1 MAVLCGRGR
10 TGDVS
15 NPLTV
20 FADSSSDSDHTGAVR
35 APSVRPDQCFVLR
48 RKTTE
53 WQTVISRG

>member
-1 MAVLCGRGR
+1 MAVMCGHGR

-20 FADSSSDSDHTGAVR
+20 FADSTDPDHTSAVR
-35 APSVRPDQCFVLR
+35 APSVRPDQCCVLR
-48 RKTTE
+48 RKATE